1 MTRIEKISHYANLW
15 KEGTTLVMNNGHNG
29 CHCPGYKKKYYMP
42 VYKKED
48 HYEGTL
54 DDGEYGHEEE
64 ESY

>member
-1 MTRIEKISHYANLW
+1 
-15 KEGTTLVMNNGHNG
+15 MNNGHSG

-48 HYEGTL
+48 HYEGAL

-64 ESY
+64 EGY